1 MATYRHQV
9 EEEEEVEFLPSP
21 PPSPTRQVEEATP
34 REDPPPPNPAPAP
47 RRVLLGPPPVS
58 PLLLSLR
65 AMQVSIAEQTER
77 YRV

>member
-21 PPSPTRQVEEATP
+21 PPSPTRQVEEDTP

-47 RRVLLGPPPVS
+47 RRVLFGPLPVS
-58 PLLLSLR
+58 SFLLSLR
-65 AMQVSIAEQTER
+65 SIHKSIAEQTER
-77 YRV
+77 YF